1 MNDGAFI
8 NSCNL
13 QAMRCVLCHYDVMNV
28 DFDSLVHGACE
39 L

>member
-8 NSCNL
+8 NSCYL
-13 QAMRCVLCHYDVMNV
+13 QVMKCVLCHYDVMNV
-28 DFDSLVHGACE
+28 DFHSLIHGACE